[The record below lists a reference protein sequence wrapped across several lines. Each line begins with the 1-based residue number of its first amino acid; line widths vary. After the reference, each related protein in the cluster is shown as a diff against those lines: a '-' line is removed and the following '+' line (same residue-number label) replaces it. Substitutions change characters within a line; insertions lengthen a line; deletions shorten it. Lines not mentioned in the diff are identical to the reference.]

1 VSDLPPEY
9 IAELQARDTRF
20 SVLAEAIAVET
31 DLRDNVTIRALMGA
45 IRQDADQA
53 MEDLAETSPNN
64 TESISLHLVKIRT
77 LVYVRRTLDSILKR
91 GHVAEQAIRADDEVN
106 ADA

>member
-1 VSDLPPEY
+1 VSDLPPGY
-9 IAELQARDTRF
+9 LTELQARDTRF
-20 SVLAEAIAVET
+20 AMLEQAIAIEA
-31 DLRDNVTIRALMGA
+31 DLRDNPTIRAIMTA
-45 IRQDADQA
+45 IRADADQA

-77 LVYVRRTLDSILKR
+77 LVYVRRTLDGILKR

-106 ADA
+106 GDA